1 MFCHVEFTW
10 ENIIV
15 KKSFLIVSVVILFS
29 LGGIAYMEFFLKGE
43 DGVEQI
49 VTDVFK
55 TNENVIN
62 EAENIGTIIDERTD
76 EINELTD

>member
-1 MFCHVEFTW
+1 MLKFTW

-15 KKSFLIVSVVILFS
+15 KKSFLIVSIVILFS
-29 LGGIAYMEFFLKGE
+29 LGAIAYMEFFLKGE

-55 TNENVIN
+55 TNETVIN
-62 EAENIGTIIDERTD
+62 EAENVGTILDERTN